1 MGISQAIRTDK
12 KRAATVVRMRVMK
25 PSFFMKSIKQSTLLH
40 LAKKEGLAPGDLPPS
55 ALPQQPKDL
64 VNIMCRHFR
73 QVHVKKNTLKA
84 INTPSGRRLRRM
96 CSHWEPSSA
105 RAQPHLDGGEFSVA
119 ALEASGPASGFCNAV
134 LRNAMCG
141 LVAAIPAAVAAGVY
155 AANALAPA

>member
-1 MGISQAIRTDK
+1 MGVAQANRTEK

-25 PSFFMKSIKQSTLLH
+25 PSFFLRSIKQSTLLH

-84 INTPSGRRLRRM
+84 MNTPSGRRLRRM
-96 CSHWEPSSA
+96 ASHWDVR
-105 RAQPHLDGGEFSVA
+105 RAPAQLHLDGGGYA
-119 ALEASGPASGFCNAV
+119 IDALESSMPASGFCNAV

-155 AANALAPA
+155 AANALGSA

>member
-1 MGISQAIRTDK
+1 MGAIATARAEK

-25 PSFFMKSIKQSTLLH
+25 PSFFLKSIKKSTLLF
-40 LAKKEGLAPGDLPPS
+40 LAKKEGLAPGALPQS
-55 ALPQQPKDL
+55 ALPQRPNAL
-64 VNIMCRHFR
+64 VKAMCRHFR

-96 CSHWEPSSA
+96 GSHWEARRAGAQPPLDA
-105 RAQPHLDGGEFSVA
+105 RASVA
-119 ALEASGPASGFCNAV
+119 PLESGAQASGFRNSV

>member
-1 MGISQAIRTDK
+1 MGAIAAHRAEK

-25 PSFFMKSIKQSTLLH
+25 PSFFLKSIKPSTLLH
-40 LAKKEGLAPGDLPPS
+40 LAKKEGLAPGDLPQS
-55 ALPQQPKDL
+55 ALPQQPKAL
-64 VNIMCRHFR
+64 VKIMCRHFR
-73 QVHVKKNTLKA
+73 NVHVKKNTLKA

-96 CSHWEPSSA
+96 GSHWEA
-105 RAQPHLDGGEFSVA
+105 RRACAQPHLDAGGFSVA
-119 ALEASGPASGFCNAV
+119 PLESDAQPSGFRNAV